1 MGRAQGP
8 SIFSYI
14 HTDMTELEQ
23 IKFYSEHYQDYSP
36 KCPIVIPSYKN
47 RAGNLVQHLQD
58 VSDNK
63 IFVFV
68 YKEDYEN
75 YKEYDCQPNVEFVKI
90 DEKWRSIQKKRRYI
104 QEFFVKRPEIERY
117 IMIDDDMKRGKI
129 VTDKDTTMYIPL
141 KNALGLLEEYH
152 LKFGYRTVSGPEFN
166 SLAFAHTTKISK
178 QNPFYQCYLFE
189 NDWVIKHP
197 ECRFRDLQNVAEDVI
212 IWFDCNKNQQ
222 PYNCFQPLYL
232 ETNSSNNSIAS
243 SSLNLKK
250 NQINALRIM
259 KNECK
264 IVISSSWNCWI
275 PGIGKPCVFYQ
286 DIKEILDKVLP
297 NWSDINTQFTDEQF
311 EICFAKIDGLV
322 KEKLI
327 KPESDWSFLE

>member
-1 MGRAQGP
+1 MGGHKAHP
-8 SIFSYI
+8 FFFI

-23 IKFYSEHYQDYSP
+23 IKFYSEHYQDYLP

-75 YKEYDCQPNVEFVKI
+75 YKEYDCQPNVEFVQI
-90 DEKWRSIQKKRRYI
+90 NENWRSIQKKRRYI

-117 IMIDDDMKRGKI
+117 VMIDDDMKRGKI

-212 IWFDCNKNQQ
+212 IWFDCNKNEQ

-286 DIKEILDKVLP
+286 DIKEILDKCLP
-297 NWSDINTQFTDEQF
+297 NWTDMNTQFTDEQF
-311 EICFAKIDGLV
+311 EVCFAKIDGLV

>member
-1 MGRAQGP
+1 M
-8 SIFSYI
+8 
-14 HTDMTELEQ
+14 
-23 IKFYSEHYQDYSP
+23 
-36 KCPIVIPSYKN
+36 
-47 RAGNLVQHLQD
+47 
-58 VSDNK
+58 
-63 IFVFV
+63 
-68 YKEDYEN
+68 
-75 YKEYDCQPNVEFVKI
+75 
-90 DEKWRSIQKKRRYI
+90 
-104 QEFFVKRPEIERY
+104 
-117 IMIDDDMKRGKI
+117 
-129 VTDKDTTMYIPL
+129 
-141 KNALGLLEEYH
+141 GLLEEYH

-166 SLAFAHTTKISK
+166 SLAFAHATKISK

-212 IWFDCNKNQQ
+212 IWFDCNKNEQ
-222 PYNCFQPLYL
+222 PYNCFQPLCL

-264 IVISSSWNCWI
+264 IVISSSWKCWI
-275 PGIGKPCVFYQ
+275 PGIGKPCVFYG
-286 DIKEILDKVLP
+286 DIKEILDNVLP

-311 EICFAKIDGLV
+311 EVCFAKIDGLV

>member
-1 MGRAQGP
+1 M
-8 SIFSYI
+8 
-14 HTDMTELEQ
+14 
-23 IKFYSEHYQDYSP
+23 
-36 KCPIVIPSYKN
+36 
-47 RAGNLVQHLQD
+47 
-58 VSDNK
+58 
-63 IFVFV
+63 
-68 YKEDYEN
+68 
-75 YKEYDCQPNVEFVKI
+75 
-90 DEKWRSIQKKRRYI
+90 
-104 QEFFVKRPEIERY
+104 
-117 IMIDDDMKRGKI
+117 
-129 VTDKDTTMYIPL
+129 
-141 KNALGLLEEYH
+141 
-152 LKFGYRTVSGPEFN
+152 
-166 SLAFAHTTKISK
+166 
-178 QNPFYQCYLFE
+178 
-189 NDWVIKHP
+189 IKHP

-212 IWFDCNKNQQ
+212 IWFDCNKNGQH
-222 PYNCFQPLYL
+222 YNCFQPLYL

-275 PGIGKPCVFYQ
+275 PGIGKPCVFYG

-311 EICFAKIDGLV
+311 EVCFAKIDGLV

>member
-1 MGRAQGP
+1 MGRDCEPAP
-8 SIFSYI
+8 FFFI

-47 RAGNLVQHLQD
+47 RAGNIVQHLQD

-212 IWFDCNKNQQ
+212 IWYDCNKNQQ

-275 PGIGKPCVFYQ
+275 PGIGKPCVFYG

-311 EICFAKIDGLV
+311 EVCFAKIDGLV

>member
-1 MGRAQGP
+1 MGRDCEPAP
-8 SIFSYI
+8 FFFI

-23 IKFYSEHYQDYSP
+23 IKFYSEHYKDYSP

-47 RAGNLVQHLQD
+47 RAGNIVQHLQD

-75 YKEYDCQPNVEFVKI
+75 YKEYDCQPNVEFVQI
-90 DEKWRSIQKKRRYI
+90 NEKWRSIQKKRRYI

-152 LKFGYRTVSGPEFN
+152 LKFGYKTVSGPEFN

-297 NWSDINTQFTDEQF
+297 NWTDINTQFTDEQF
-311 EICFAKIDGLV
+311 EVCFAKIDGLV

>member
-1 MGRAQGP
+1 MGRDCEPAP
-8 SIFSYI
+8 FFFI

-47 RAGNLVQHLQD
+47 RAGNIVQHLQD

-275 PGIGKPCVFYQ
+275 PGIGKPCVFYG

-311 EICFAKIDGLV
+311 EVCFAKIDGLV

>member
-1 MGRAQGP
+1 MGRDYEPAP
-8 SIFSYI
+8 FFFI
-14 HTDMTELEQ
+14 HTDMTELEK

-75 YKEYDCQPNVEFVKI
+75 YKEYDCKPNVEFIQI

-152 LKFGYRTVSGPEFN
+152 LNFGYRTVSGPEFN
-166 SLAFAHTTKISK
+166 SLAFAHATKISK

-212 IWFDCNKNQQ
+212 IWFDCNKNEQ

-275 PGIGKPCVFYQ
+275 PGIGKPCVFYG

-311 EICFAKIDGLV
+311 EVCFAKIDGLV